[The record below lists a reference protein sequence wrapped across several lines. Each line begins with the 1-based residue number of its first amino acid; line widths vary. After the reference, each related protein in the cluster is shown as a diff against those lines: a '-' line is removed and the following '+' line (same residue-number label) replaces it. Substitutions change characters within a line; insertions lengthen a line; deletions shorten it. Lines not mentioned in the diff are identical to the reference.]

1 MAICKS
7 CHYRKFIVSANSLY
21 STSSESLEAFR
32 LKQALPNSDLK
43 APIKRSLYFTCSN
56 RARQGTNT
64 LHPHSSPWF
73 DTQPTDPQQPSQRQ
87 PVQLNI
93 TPTYPSRNLWN
104 FKPWLESTENPPTL
118 LPSIP
123 TSSKMAF
130 GEANPVNSNSDST
143 MFEAFGNRN
152 QQHLEAYILRTT
164 IEPSKEFS
172 VTWSYKIELL
182 HLDDD
187 AMQAHTRNLG
197 PAYSIITAIGEL
209 SPEQLRQVQEHTK
222 ARDGHLVSVQF
233 GAAADV
239 VTSMGTFKVKPV
251 VFVIKTAAAPVT
263 GADSKVVVTEPS
275 AQKFFFPA
283 AGTPVHAPAQASSS
297 LFGANALSGALF
309 GNNMNPSVPPSF
321 KRNHSWI
328 SSSEP
333 WFHQEKLED
342 NRFETSHFMSITWAY
357 GSTKSFE
364 EIRLDDIKAGRVPEQ
379 APLLVEEFLNEAPVP
394 KPFLAATKPDVT
406 TIKPAAQSETFQ
418 FGATTFKPQ
427 PAITASSINP
437 KINTNTPGI
446 FGAPRQDKG
455 EFSVSRKFGQGP
467 PKSQPGGLFGQ
478 APRSVSD
485 TSDLDS
491 TYALPAK
498 AAGSAALTR
507 HSSVFKPATLILPKK
522 GGSEFN
528 IVANSY
534 QGKAEERKIPFPV
547 CRKCTKHFTA
557 ISANE
562 QCVGLCPA
570 CAIEETTLAETA
582 CWLCDTKVPSGI
594 ADFSAAVVPNGTT
607 EKEKAPAKPSTPT
620 TSIKPETAAERKL
633 KAKVEDFNPDEESE
647 EMWSTRYD
655 LLQTCQIE

>member
-1 MAICKS
+1 
-7 CHYRKFIVSANSLY
+7 L
-21 STSSESLEAFR
+21 
-32 LKQALPNSDLK
+32 
-43 APIKRSLYFTCSN
+43 
-56 RARQGTNT
+56 
-64 LHPHSSPWF
+64 F
-73 DTQPTDPQQPSQRQ
+73 DIQPTDPQQPSQRQ

-104 FKPWLESTENPPTL
+104 FKPWLDSTENPPTL

-123 TSSKMAF
+123 TASKMAF

-152 QQHLEAYILRTT
+152 LQHLEAYILRTT

-172 VTWSYKIELL
+172 ATWSYKIELL

-187 AMQAHTRNLG
+187 AMQAHTKNLG
-197 PAYSIITAIGEL
+197 PAYSIITAVGEL
-209 SPEQLRQVQEHTK
+209 SPEQLRQVQEYTK
-222 ARDGHLVSVQF
+222 ARDGHLVSVHF

-239 VTSMGTFKVKPV
+239 VMSMGTFKVKPV
-251 VFVIKTAAAPVT
+251 VFVIESAAAPVT
-263 GADSKVVVTEPS
+263 DADSKAVVTE
-275 AQKFFFPA
+275 ANIQKSCFPA
-283 AGTPVHAPAQASSS
+283 FGTSAHVSAHAFSS
-297 LFGANALSGALF
+297 LFGAKTKSGALF
-309 GNNMNPSVPPSF
+309 GNDTNPSVPPYSNT
-321 KRNHSWI
+321 NHSWI

-333 WFHQEKLED
+333 WFHQEKPED
-342 NRFETSHFMSITWAY
+342 NRFGTGHFMSITWAY

-379 APLLVEEFLNEAPVP
+379 APLSTEEFLNEAPVP
-394 KPFLAATKPDVT
+394 EPFLAATT
-406 TIKPAAQSETFQ
+406 TIKPRAQSGTFQ
-418 FGATTFKPQ
+418 FGATTVKPQ
-427 PAITASSINP
+427 PATTASPINP
-437 KINTNTPGI
+437 NTNTNTPGL

-455 EFSVSRKFGQGP
+455 EPAVSQKFGQGP
-467 PKSQPGGLFGQ
+467 PQSQSAGLFGQ

-491 TYALPAK
+491 TYVSPAN

-507 HSSVFKPATLILPKK
+507 HSSIFKPATLILPKK
-522 GGSEFN
+522 AGSEFN

-562 QCVGLCPA
+562 QRVGLCPA
-570 CAIEETTLAETA
+570 CAIEETTPAGTA
-582 CWLCDTKVPSGI
+582 CWLCDTKVQSGI
-594 ADFSAAVVPNGTT
+594 ADPSAAVASPAAVAPNGTT
-607 EKEKAPAKPSTPT
+607 EKEKASAQYPTST

-633 KAKVEDFNPDEESE
+633 KAKVENFNPDEESE

-655 LLQTCQIE
+655 LVQTCQIE

>member
-1 MAICKS
+1 LS
-7 CHYRKFIVSANSLY
+7 NSLH
-21 STSSESLEAFR
+21 STSSESSEAFR

-43 APIKRSLYFTCSN
+43 APTKRSIHFTCSN
-56 RARQGTNT
+56 SARQGTNT
-64 LHPHSSPWF
+64 LPPHSSPLF
-73 DTQPTDPQQPSQRQ
+73 DTQPTDPQQPSQHQ
-87 PVQLNI
+87 PVHLNI
-93 TPTYPSRNLWN
+93 SPTYPSRNLWN
-104 FKPWLESTENPPTL
+104 FKPWLDSTESPPKL

-123 TSSKMAF
+123 TLSKMAF

-172 VTWSYKIELL
+172 ATWSYKIELL

-187 AMQAHTRNLG
+187 AMQAHTKNLG
-197 PAYSIITAIGEL
+197 PTYSIITAVGEL
-209 SPEQLRQVQEHTK
+209 SPEELRQVQEYTK
-222 ARDGHLVSVQF
+222 ARDGHLVSVHF
-233 GAAADV
+233 GAAVDV
-239 VTSMGTFKVKPV
+239 VMSMGTFKVKPV
-251 VFVIKTAAAPVT
+251 VFIIKSSVAPVT
-263 GADSKVVVTEPS
+263 DADSKAVAME
-275 AQKFFFPA
+275 ANIQKPCFPA
-283 AGTPVHAPAQASSS
+283 FGTSAHVSAHAFSS
-297 LFGANALSGALF
+297 LFGTKTKSGALF
-309 GNNMNPSVPPSF
+309 GNNTNPSVPHYSNT
-321 KRNHSWI
+321 NHSWI

-342 NRFETSHFMSITWAY
+342 NRFGTSHFMSITWAY

-364 EIRLDDIKAGRVPEQ
+364 EIRLDDIKAGRIPEQ
-379 APLLVEEFLNEAPVP
+379 APLPIEEFLNEAPVP

-406 TIKPAAQSETFQ
+406 TIKPAAQSGTFQ
-418 FGATTFKPQ
+418 FGATTVKPQ
-427 PAITASSINP
+427 PATTASPIVP
-437 KINTNTPGI
+437 NTNTNTLGL

-455 EFSVSRKFGQGP
+455 EPAASQKFGQAP
-467 PKSQPGGLFGQ
+467 PQSQLGGLFEQ

-491 TYALPAK
+491 TYASPAK
-498 AAGSAALTR
+498 VAGSAALTR
-507 HSSVFKPATLILPKK
+507 HSSIFKPATLILPKK
-522 GGSEFN
+522 AGSEFN

-547 CRKCTKHFTA
+547 CRKCTKHSTA

-570 CAIEETTLAETA
+570 CAIEETTPAETA
-582 CWLCDTKVPSGI
+582 FWLCDTKVPSGI
-594 ADFSAAVVPNGTT
+594 ADFSAAVVPNSTT

-633 KAKVEDFNPDEESE
+633 QAKVEDFNPDEESE